1 MHRLA
6 ENGATG
12 TVGPFESPEVW
23 EALQWRAKVTAFRG
37 GGYEVSAGLIDREK
51 ARDQWRVHQG
61 FGYPRR
67 PKGEGQDGVGELDAD
82 SLRRARQ
89 RARTRVRQIAKNIGA
104 THLLTLSTR
113 QRENTR
119 EEMLGYWARFL
130 RLYERAS
137 GKRLA
142 FLAVL
147 EKHPTNPG
155 HLHLHVAV
163 TSFLPAGLLRRLWYI
178 ALGGNGSERGGET
191 PGGVH
196 MRQFHAREAGRRASR
211 IARYIAKYLT
221 KDSVEEFNKKR
232 YSCSKGAAA
241 GLEAHPMWLAGQT
254 LGDMLAELFELF
266 PGLRAHPEDLWV
278 SVTGRRVWGQYV
290 CDGAGADP
298 PF

>member
-12 TVGPFESPEVW
+12 TVGAFQAPEVW
-23 EALQWRAKVTAFRG
+23 EALQWRAKVTRFQG
-37 GGYEVSAGLIDREK
+37 GGYEVSVGLIDREK

-67 PKGEGQDGVGELDAD
+67 PKGDELDPD
-82 SLRRARQ
+82 SLRRVRQ
-89 RARTRVRQIAKNIGA
+89 RARTRVRHIAKNIGA

-113 QRENTR
+113 QRANTR
-119 EEMLGYWARFL
+119 GEMLGYWARFQ

-142 FLAVL
+142 FLAVI

-163 TSFLPAGLLRRLWYI
+163 TSFLPVGLLRRLWYV
-178 ALGGNGSERGGET
+178 ALGGNGAERGEAT

-196 MRQFHAREAGRRASR
+196 MRQFVAKEAGRRASR

-232 YSCSKGAAA
+232 YSCSKGAAS
-241 GLEAHPMWLAGQT
+241 GLEAHPLWLAGQT
-254 LGDMLAELFELF
+254 LGDMLVELFDLF

-278 SVTGRRVWGQYV
+278 ATSARRVWGQYV

>member
-6 ENGATG
+6 ENGVTG
-12 TVGPFESPEVW
+12 ASGLDAPEPW
-23 EALQWRAKVTAFRG
+23 QAWQWRATVTRFEG
-37 GGYEVSAGLIDREK
+37 GGFELSAALVDRDR
-51 ARDQWRVHQG
+51 ALDQWRVHQG
-61 FGYPRR
+61 FGFPRR
-67 PKGEGQDGVGELDAD
+67 PKEGEDGEPDLDLD
-82 SLRRARQ
+82 SVRRAQQ
-89 RARTRVRQIAKNIGA
+89 RARTRVRQVAKNIGA

-113 QRENTR
+113 QKSNTR

-130 RLYERAS
+130 RLYERAT

-147 EKHPTNPG
+147 ERHPTNPG

-178 ALGGNGSERGGET
+178 ALGGNGAERGEAT

-196 MRQFHAREAGRRASR
+196 MRQFRSKEAGRRASR

-221 KDSVEEFNKKR
+221 KDTVEEFNKKR

-241 GLEAHPMWLAGQT
+241 GLEAHPMWLSGQT
-254 LGDMLAELFELF
+254 LGDALAELFELF
-266 PGLRAHPEDLWV
+266 PALQAKPEDLWIV
-278 SVTGRRVWGQYV
+278 PGGRRIWAQCVV
-290 CDGAGADP
+290 SDTGADP